1 MHPVNKAASV
11 IITESLGIS
20 LIAKA
25 PYPPFGERR
34 TAKNSVA
41 NNGKGFEFGED
52 EGKLEDSD
60 GGLSTEEDEEEKEE
74 EKEDEDEIDD
84 AWEWDRDMDRI

>member
-20 LIAKA
+20 LTAKA

-41 NNGKGFEFGED
+41 NNGAGFKFGED
-52 EGKLEDSD
+52 EGKLEGSD
-60 GGLSTEEDEEEKEE
+60 GGLSTEEDEKEEEQEE
-74 EKEDEDEIDD
+74 EKEDEDEMDD
-84 AWEWDRDMDRI
+84 VWE